1 MYLVRYIFKAKP
13 GKSKQ
18 LVEIF
23 KSTSTHLKTSSVKN
37 IRILTD
43 VSATFWT
50 VIWEFE
56 VEQINDYFE
65 MSIKVDSN
73 ANVYDSMEG

>member
-1 MYLVRYIFKAKP
+1 MYLVRDIFKAKP

-56 VEQINDYFE
+56 V
-65 MSIKVDSN
+65 
-73 ANVYDSMEG
+73 